1 MVAGL
6 LEVVAMLIVPL
17 GLRIGADGASFVF
30 ENMWGTLI
38 ESLRISG
45 GGSSDL
51 MNVTIGMGNLA
62 MDLLLAAAF
71 LVAAPVADDQKD
83 LG

>member
-1 MVAGL
+1 
-6 LEVVAMLIVPL
+6 MLIVPL

-62 MDLLLAAAF
+62 MGSSSLPPLSWWR
-71 LVAAPVADDQKD
+71 P
-83 LG
+83 GG